1 VRTRMSTTPSRPGS
15 AVSGYP
21 RPASTA
27 SHRTNPEYVVRPA
40 SATSNYTAAD
50 YGYAASTT
58 YEPKHASHASTD
70 FLVVPGSAS
79 PPTSEPN
86 SPEPLLQKF
95 RDAEKGEGSL
105 GRSEFSD

>member
-21 RPASTA
+21 RPASA
-27 SHRTNPEYVVRPA
+27 APHRINSEYVIRPT
-40 SATSNYTAAD
+40 SATSAD